1 MCVYDRVSADG
12 CVHASE
18 MREGGSWSGE
28 SRGAGVNPRDCVC
41 FSEMKV
47 GKGDGGWMRREGGRE
62 REREGGRIRSA
73 PVLSPWVHQQQE
85 LFSALWGPSDCSV
98 TLHRRLTLP

>member
-1 MCVYDRVSADG
+1 MTEHRG
-12 CVHASE
+12 
-18 MREGGSWSGE
+18 
-28 SRGAGVNPRDCVC
+28 RGAGVQVNPGERVY
-41 FSEMKV
+41 FYEMKV
-47 GKGDGGWMRREGGRE
+47 ERGDGMEGWMRGGGRKEGG
-62 REREGGRIRSA
+62 GRSA

>member
-1 MCVYDRVSADG
+1 MKGSVNVSYVEVQG
-12 CVHASE
+12 KRKEKRHC
-18 MREGGSWSGE
+18 
-28 SRGAGVNPRDCVC
+28 GAGVQQNQRDCFLFFFH

-47 GKGDGGWMRREGGRE
+47 GRDDVGWMKEKGG
-62 REREGGRIRSA
+62 GRSA

-98 TLHRRLTLP
+98 TLNRRLTLP